1 MERRRGL
8 RPSCRGVMRQCGRTF
23 REAFSEGQLV
33 GCMREYEYSV
43 QNSSLI
49 ESDNRTGGFLLSSS
63 VPCICTLRPSASWMG
78 SMQRPLLH
86 EKVGGCCFDA
96 WKTVQPPPPS
106 ELLSEVGLE
115 GGGKGKQGRCLVRT
129 RSHIAFFWQVDI
141 HA

>member
-1 MERRRGL
+1 M
-8 RPSCRGVMRQCGRTF
+8 
-23 REAFSEGQLV
+23 

-49 ESDNRTGGFLLSSS
+49 ESDRSTRGSS

-96 WKTVQPPPPS
+96 LETVQPPPPS
-106 ELLSEVGLE
+106 ELLSEVGLVARE
-115 GGGKGKQGRCLVRT
+115 GERGRKDGA
-129 RSHIAFFWQVDI
+129 SG
-141 HA
+141 